1 MTGSDRMYTD
11 SVLDRIADIV
21 ADGEDVEDLVRPFL
35 RIIESLTGLES
46 TYLTAVDRARGV
58 QTILFSYNTASLDI
72 PEGLQVD
79 WGDTLC
85 QRSIEEDRR
94 YTNDVSGRW
103 GASGA
108 ARELGIA
115 TYLGVPIRVGDGE
128 LYGTLCG
135 ASRSSVP
142 VARNVRKLL
151 DLFAHIIS
159 RQIERER
166 LLEQLRRQSL
176 EYEGHA
182 LTDPLTGVPNR
193 RALLRELHR
202 ALSESERSGATV
214 YVAFIDLD
222 GFKAINDRHGH
233 DAGDR
238 FLIAVARSI
247 SAGLREG
254 DFLGRYG
261 GDEFVVFGIDH
272 GGDAADNRC
281 LFQARLAGLTAGS
294 FPLEA
299 VTIEYPGASVG
310 VIAAN
315 HQSGTCE
322 EVIAQAD
329 AAMYQVKQVRRA
341 AR

>member
-1 MTGSDRMYTD
+1 MNTD
-11 SVLDRIADIV
+11 SVLDRLMDIV
-21 ADGEDVEDLVRPFL
+21 AEGDDVEELVRPFL

-46 TYLTAVDRARGV
+46 TYLTTVDREQCV
-58 QTILFSYNTASLDI
+58 QKVLFSHNTGSLNLH
-72 PEGLQVD
+72 EGLEMD
-79 WGDTLC
+79 WSETLC
-85 QRSIEEDRR
+85 QRSIEEGRR
-94 YTNDVSGRW
+94 YAGDVSGRW
-103 GASGA
+103 GDTAV
-108 ARELGIA
+108 ARELGIE

-135 ASRSSVP
+135 ASRSRVP
-142 VARNVRKLL
+142 VADNVRKLL
-151 DLFAHIIS
+151 DLFAHMIA

-166 LLEQLRRQSL
+166 LLERLRRENL

-202 ALSESERSGATV
+202 SLSDSERSGATLH
-214 YVAFIDLD
+214 VAFIDLD
-222 GFKAINDRHGH
+222 GFKGINDRHGH

-261 GDEFVVFGIDH
+261 GDEFVVFGTDY
-272 GGDAADNRC
+272 GGDSADNRC

-294 FPLEA
+294 FPLGS

-310 VIAAN
+310 VIAVN

-322 EVIAQAD
+322 EVIARAD
-329 AAMYQVKQVRRA
+329 TAMYRVKEARRA

>member
-1 MTGSDRMYTD
+1 MTTD
-11 SVLDRIADIV
+11 SVLERIVDV
-21 ADGEDVEDLVRPFL
+21 VTGGEDVEDLVRPFL
-35 RIIESLTGLES
+35 RIVESLTGLES
-46 TYLTAVDRARGV
+46 TYLTTVDLEHGV
-58 QTILFSYNTASLDI
+58 QTVLFAHNTGTLNLH
-72 PEGLQVD
+72 EGLKAD

-85 QRSIEEDRR
+85 RRSIEEGCA
-94 YTNDVSGRW
+94 YTDEVPSRW
-103 GASGA
+103 GDSRGG
-108 ARELGIA
+108 RELGIS
-115 TYLGVPIRVGDGE
+115 TYLGVPIRVGNGE

-135 ASRSSVP
+135 VSRAKLP
-142 VARNVRKLL
+142 VTGNVRKLL
-151 DLFAHIIS
+151 DLFGHIIA

-166 LLEQLRRQSL
+166 LLERLQRENI

-193 RALLRELHR
+193 RALLRELQR
-202 ALSESERSGATV
+202 ALSDSERSGATV

-238 FLIAVARSI
+238 FLIAVARAL

-261 GDEFVVFGIDH
+261 GDEFIVFGTDY

-281 LFQARLAGLTAGS
+281 LFQARLAGLTAGA
-294 FPLEA
+294 FPLES
-299 VTIEYPGASVG
+299 VTVEYSGASVG

-315 HQSGTCE
+315 HQSGTCD

-329 AAMYQVKQVRRA
+329 AAMYEVKQARRA

>member
-1 MTGSDRMYTD
+1 MNTD
-11 SVLDRIADIV
+11 PVLNRIVDIV

-35 RIIESLTGLES
+35 RVIESLTGLES
-46 TYLTAVDRARGV
+46 TYLTTVDREKCV
-58 QTILFSYNTASLDI
+58 QKVLLSHNTASLDV
-72 PEGLQVD
+72 PEGFQMD
-79 WGDTLC
+79 WGKTLC
-85 QRSIEEDRR
+85 QRSIEEGRR
-94 YTNDVSGRW
+94 YADDVSGRW
-103 GASGA
+103 GDAGV
-108 ARELGIA
+108 ARELGIE

-135 ASRSSVP
+135 ASRSRVP
-142 VARNVRKLL
+142 VADNVQKLL
-151 DLFAHIIS
+151 DLFAHIIA

-166 LLEQLRRQSL
+166 LLERLRRENP

-193 RALLRELHR
+193 RALLRELQR
-202 ALSESERSGATV
+202 ALSDSERSGATL
-214 YVAFIDLD
+214 YVAFINLD

-261 GDEFVVFGIDH
+261 GDEFVVFGTDYR
-272 GGDAADNRC
+272 DDTADSRC

-294 FPLEA
+294 FPLGS

-310 VIAAN
+310 AIAAN
-315 HQSGTCE
+315 HESGSCE
-322 EVIAQAD
+322 EVIARAD
-329 AAMYQVKQVRRA
+329 TAMYRIKQARRS

>member
-1 MTGSDRMYTD
+1 MNTD
-11 SVLDRIADIV
+11 SVLDRIVDIV

-35 RIIESLTGLES
+35 RIIESMTGLES
-46 TYLTAVDRARGV
+46 TYLTSVDREKGV
-58 QTILFSYNTASLDI
+58 QTILFSYNTTKLDI
-72 PEGLQVD
+72 PEGWQVQ
-79 WGDTLC
+79 WSDTLC
-85 QRSIEEDRR
+85 QRSIEEGHG
-94 YTNDVSGRW
+94 YTDDVSGCW
-103 GASGA
+103 GDSGA
-108 ARELGIA
+108 ARELGIE
-115 TYLGVPIRVGDGE
+115 TYLGVPIRVGDGD

-135 ASRSSVP
+135 ASRSKVP
-142 VARNVRKLL
+142 VSPDVRKLL
-151 DLFAHIIS
+151 DLFAHIIA

-166 LLEQLRRQSL
+166 LLERLRRENI

-193 RALLRELHR
+193 RALLRELQR
-202 ALSESERSGATV
+202 ALSDSERSGATV
-214 YVAFIDLD
+214 LVGFIDLD
-222 GFKAINDRHGH
+222 GFKAINDHHGH

-238 FLIAVARSI
+238 FLIAVARAL

-261 GDEFVVFGIDH
+261 GDEFVVFGTDYR
-272 GGDAADNRC
+272 GDTADNRC

-294 FPLEA
+294 FPLGS

-315 HQSGTCE
+315 HRSGTCE
-322 EVIAQAD
+322 EVIARAD
-329 AAMYQVKQVRRA
+329 TAMYRVKEARRA

>member
-1 MTGSDRMYTD
+1 MTTD
-11 SVLDRIADIV
+11 SVLERIVDIV
-21 ADGEDVEDLVRPFL
+21 TDGEDFEAVVRPFL

-46 TYLTAVDRARGV
+46 TYLTTLDRERGV
-58 QTILFSYNTASLDI
+58 QTILFSHNTAGLDV

-79 WGDTLC
+79 WDDSLC
-85 QRSIEEDRR
+85 RRAIEEGRA
-94 YTNDVSGRW
+94 YMADVPARW
-103 GASGA
+103 GDSMA
-108 ARELGIA
+108 AREFGIT
-115 TYLGVPIRVGDGE
+115 TYMGVPIRVGDGQ
-128 LYGTLCG
+128 LHGTLCA
-135 ASRSSVP
+135 ASQSRIR
-142 VARNVRKLL
+142 VARELRKLL
-151 DLFAHIIS
+151 DLFGHIIAW
-159 RQIERER
+159 QIEREQ
-166 LLEQLRRQSL
+166 LLERLRRENL

-193 RALLRELHR
+193 RAIKRELQR
-202 ALSESERSGATV
+202 MLSDSERSGATV

-238 FLIAVARSI
+238 FLIAVARAL

-261 GDEFVVFGIDH
+261 GDEFIVFGTDY

-281 LFQARLAGLTAGS
+281 LFQARLAGLTAGA
-294 FPLEA
+294 FPLES

-310 VIAAN
+310 VIGAN
-315 HQSGTCE
+315 HQSGTCD

-329 AAMYQVKQVRRA
+329 AAMYRVKQARRA